1 MLGLAGRSQHIMDRL
16 FVWFTCIHLLCLVIA
31 AKIVL
36 IEPGLREPN
45 KLSTTVYLFGG
56 GEGCCLFT
64 TKCSR
69 AFSRLHILSPAN
81 SYLAVKNIERNTV

>member
-36 IEPGLREPN
+36 TEPGLWEPN
-45 KLSTTVYLFGG
+45 KLLTQCTFFWGG
-56 GEGCCLFT
+56 VVDVILLLNVPGPLIASIFY
-64 TKCSR
+64 
-69 AFSRLHILSPAN
+69 RL
-81 SYLAVKNIERNTV
+81 T